1 VLIYIRIAAHVVLCH
16 LSHLDFIYQTSCQI
30 FDVTTGTY
38 LIEYM
43 AHEALRY
50 WIVLAVIQKEVETRL
65 MNNQS
70 VLSVFHFLH
79 YHGYLL
85 DLGY

>member
-1 VLIYIRIAAHVVLCH
+1 MMR
-16 LSHLDFIYQTSCQI
+16 
-30 FDVTTGTY
+30 TY

-43 AHEALRY
+43 AHDALRY

-79 YHGYLL
+79 YDGYLL